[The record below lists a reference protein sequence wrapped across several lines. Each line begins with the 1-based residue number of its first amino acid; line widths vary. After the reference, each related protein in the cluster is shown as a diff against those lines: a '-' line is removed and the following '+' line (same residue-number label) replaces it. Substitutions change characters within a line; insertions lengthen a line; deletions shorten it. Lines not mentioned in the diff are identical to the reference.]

1 VAAFEK
7 TKACLQYLKTRYDG
21 LGEGICAGLP
31 RFPNYWARDTGWTLR
46 GYLAIGDY
54 SFVRATVDNFLR
66 HQARHTSTTA
76 LKGELPM
83 IISGKAF
90 LHGSTYGSAD
100 STYLF
105 PPAILQYV
113 LATGDLAFLKSR
125 WDAIK
130 DLIDWGF
137 LKDIDGDGLVEND
150 FTGVAEKMTIR
161 DSTWMDHI
169 DRRKSAND
177 IQALFHGSLQAGV
190 ALAGL
195 LGDDA
200 AAEKWKKES
209 GALRDRIDGA
219 YWNPHSLYYYDTIR
233 KDGSKDPSIRP
244 NALVLIMNDTVKER
258 ARAEAIL
265 DRVEKPDLT
274 TPWGVRTLSTADPNY
289 RPTLYHEGA
298 VWPLVTG
305 WAALSELKC
314 GRSEQALE
322 YISCMA
328 DRILSENGMFA
339 ETYRGDRPEPFNSC
353 ILQAWSAGMYAW
365 SFAEMMTGMKIDL
378 IEEEIQLEPQI
389 PYSLSS
395 QLSTPIRLSRPI
407 HTRSGRALLSGTI
420 DPASRRISVTFKG
433 KQQPQ
438 VSSNTYD
445 VICTNT

>member
-1 VAAFEK
+1 
-7 TKACLQYLKTRYDG
+7 
-21 LGEGICAGLP
+21 
-31 RFPNYWARDTGWTLR
+31 
-46 GYLAIGDY
+46 
-54 SFVRATVDNFLR
+54 
-66 HQARHTSTTA
+66 
-76 LKGELPM
+76 M

-113 LATGDLAFLKSR
+113 LATGDLPFLKSR
-125 WDAIK
+125 WDAVR

-150 FTGVAEKMTIR
+150 FTGVAEKMSIR

-177 IQALFHGSLQAGV
+177 IQALFHGSLAAGV
-190 ALAGL
+190 RLADL
-195 LGDDA
+195 LGDHA
-200 AAEKWKKES
+200 AMEKWMKASSE
-209 GALRDRIDGA
+209 LRDRIDGA
-219 YWNPHSLYYYDTIR
+219 YWNADAEYYYDTIR

-244 NALVLIMNDTVKER
+244 NALVLVVSDAIKDK
-258 ARAEAIL
+258 ARAEAVL
-265 DRVEKPDLT
+265 ERVEKPDLT
-274 TPWGVRTLSTADPNY
+274 TSWGVRTLSSADPNY

-314 GRSEQALE
+314 GRSESALA
-322 YISCMA
+322 YISSMA

-365 SFAEMMTGMKIDL
+365 AFAEMMTGLKIDL
-378 IEEEIQLEPQI
+378 IEEKIQLEPQI
-389 PYSLSS
+389 PAKLSS
-395 QLSTPIRLSRPI
+395 QLAGPIKVSRPI
-407 HTRSGRALLSGTI
+407 HTRAGQASLSATI
-420 DPASRRISVTFKG
+420 DPANRKMSVSFRG
-433 KQQPQ
+433 KQRPLI
-438 VSSNTYD
+438 SSSTYE
-445 VICTNT
+445 VTYSNN